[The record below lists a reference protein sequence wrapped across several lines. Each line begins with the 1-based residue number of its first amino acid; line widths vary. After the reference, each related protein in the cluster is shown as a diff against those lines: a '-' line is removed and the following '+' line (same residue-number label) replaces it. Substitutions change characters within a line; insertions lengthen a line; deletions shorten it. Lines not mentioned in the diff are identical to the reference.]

1 MTTERTSPAMETPPT
16 TELLPR
22 NVRLLGW
29 ASLLNDIASE
39 AVYPLL
45 PQFLLGLG
53 GSRALLGLLE
63 GLADTVASLLKLWT
77 GAWSDRLG
85 QRKIFVVVGYAL
97 AGLSRPCLGL
107 ATQIPQVF
115 GIRLLDRI
123 GKGLRTAP
131 RDALITESTVESQRG
146 YAFGFHRAMDH
157 LGAAIGPLLAA
168 AFLWFV
174 PDGLRSLMLL
184 TLIPGLIVIG
194 LQVWGLRETKRPVI
208 ASHRTLKSFPKGP
221 FRLYLI
227 SLLVF
232 TFANSSDAFLLVR
245 AGELGVTTVWL
256 PILWSVLHMAKSL
269 GNRLAGRLADR
280 WSPRKLILL
289 GWGLY
294 AAVYLAFGFATQ
306 VWHVWALFLASA
318 VFYALTEPAEKK
330 LVARFAADGEAGAAF
345 GWFHTVLGIANL
357 PSSLLFG
364 CLYQSFGPLV
374 AFGWGAFAALI
385 AAALLT
391 SVRDSC
397 NTR

>member
-1 MTTERTSPAMETPPT
+1 MTMDRTSPQ
-16 TELLPR
+16 TEPLQPAKTLPQ

-39 AVYPLL
+39 AIYPLL

-85 QRKIFVVVGYAL
+85 QRKVFVVVGYAL

-174 PDGLRSLMLL
+174 PDGLRPLMLL

-208 ASHRTLKSFPKGP
+208 ASRRTLKSFPTGA

-256 PILWSVLHMAKSL
+256 PILWSFLHMAKSL

-280 WSPRKLILL
+280 WSPRIEPFSNPLFNARTNLSEFHQSVKLTVHRL
-289 GWGLY
+289 GRVEEHHLVRRSFRSTPPHLVKRSVHS
-294 AAVYLAFGFATQ
+294 APASIQAVTTA
-306 VWHVWALFLASA
+306 
-318 VFYALTEPAEKK
+318 
-330 LVARFAADGEAGAAF
+330 
-345 GWFHTVLGIANL
+345 
-357 PSSLLFG
+357 SSL
-364 CLYQSFGPLV
+364 S
-374 AFGWGAFAALI
+374 A
-385 AAALLT
+385 
-391 SVRDSC
+391 SR
-397 NTR
+397 